1 MVKNMWIFTLVS
13 MFFWN
18 NVAGQQFEKY
28 QGVTYSPPD
37 GWIRDEGLGYLVFTK
52 GNPSTEEFGR
62 ILLYKEKPSSGFLDI
77 DFEED
82 WKALIVPEYQPK
94 EPKDSSKTS
103 FKSKWNAM
111 IGAAPGLYE
120 NQNQVVVLVTISNGL
135 RKISY
140 VFVTNTL
147 SFEKELEEFGSSL
160 VFGSVPLKTT
170 IPPQNM
176 VKSPSAWV
184 QIDKNVVDKNLL

>member
-1 MVKNMWIFTLVS
+1 MVKIKWIFTLAS
-13 MFFWN
+13 LFFWN
-18 NVAGQQFEKY
+18 EISGQHLEKY
-28 QGVTYSPPD
+28 DGITFSPPQ
-37 GWIRDEGLGYLVFTK
+37 GWSKYEGLGYLVFTK
-52 GNPSTEEFGR
+52 GNPSSEEFGM
-62 ILLYKEKPSSGFLDI
+62 IFIYKEKTSSGSLDN
-77 DFEED
+77 DFKED
-82 WKALIVPEYQPK
+82 WKTLIVQEYQPK

-140 VFVTNTL
+140 VFVTNTP

-160 VFGSVPLKTT
+160 EFGSAPLKTT
-170 IPPQNM
+170 IPLQNM
-176 VKSPSAWV
+176 MKSPSASV
-184 QIDKNVVDKNLL
+184 QIDIMVVNKNPL

>member
-1 MVKNMWIFTLVS
+1 MVKNMWIFTLAS
-13 MFFWN
+13 LFFWDN
-18 NVAGQQFEKY
+18 LTGQQFEKF

-37 GWIRDEGLGYLVFTK
+37 GWLEDEGLGYLSFTK
-52 GNPSTEEFGR
+52 HNPSTGEFGR
-62 ILLYKEKPSSGFLDI
+62 ILLYKEKTSSGSLGN

-82 WKALIVPEYQPK
+82 WKMLIFPEYQPK

-140 VFVTNTL
+140 VFVTNTA
-147 SFEKELEEFGSSL
+147 SFERELEEFGSSL
-160 VFGSVPLKTT
+160 VFDDSFKPL
-170 IPPQNM
+170 
-176 VKSPSAWV
+176 
-184 QIDKNVVDKNLL
+184 